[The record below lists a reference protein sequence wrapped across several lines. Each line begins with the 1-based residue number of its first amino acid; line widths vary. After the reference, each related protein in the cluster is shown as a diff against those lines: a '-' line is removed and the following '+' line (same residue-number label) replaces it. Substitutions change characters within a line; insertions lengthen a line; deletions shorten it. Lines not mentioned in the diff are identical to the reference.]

1 MAPSAAVCNLAGKPD
16 YRVLRVVL
24 FVPGLQIFE
33 ATQKLIY
40 TDSSLR
46 IRLFV
51 ASACIH
57 VLHRFVPCSMEPL
70 AIIKHRK
77 LLLLLLLLL
86 LPAGKRE
93 MGLWPIIA
101 MPLAR
106 SESEHANGQ

>member
-24 FVPGLQIFE
+24 LVPGLQIFE
-33 ATQKLIY
+33 ATQKLNY

-77 LLLLLLLLL
+77 LLLLLL
-86 LPAGKRE
+86 PAGKRE

>member
-33 ATQKLIY
+33 ATQKLNY

-46 IRLFV
+46 IGLFL
-51 ASACIH
+51 ASAFIH

-77 LLLLLLLLL
+77 LLLL
-86 LPAGKRE
+86 PAGKRG